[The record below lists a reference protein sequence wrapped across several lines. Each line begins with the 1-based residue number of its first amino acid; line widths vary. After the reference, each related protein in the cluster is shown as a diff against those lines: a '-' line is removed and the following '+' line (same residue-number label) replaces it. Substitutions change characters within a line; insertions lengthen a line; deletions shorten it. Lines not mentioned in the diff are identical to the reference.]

1 MRWGSIAKVA
11 SFAVLLA
18 LSGCHPFRWMAKI
31 GGTCHDK
38 KPYMTA
44 RTVAPLVIPPGLDPP
59 DTGSALKI
67 PQLNTPAPPAR
78 KEGDPC
84 LDEPPS
90 FVTAKP
96 TPQA

>member
-1 MRWGSIAKVA
+1 MRRGSILKVA
-11 SFAVLLA
+11 SLGLLLA

-44 RTVAPLVIPPGLDPP
+44 TSVPPLVIPPGLDPP

-67 PQLNTPAPPAR
+67 PQLNTPAPPPR
-78 KEGDPC
+78 KESDPC

>member
-38 KPYMTA
+38 KPYMSA
-44 RTVAPLVIPPGLDPP
+44 RSVAPLVIPPGLDPP

-67 PQLNTPAPPAR
+67 PQLNTPAPLAR

>member
-1 MRWGSIAKVA
+1 MRWGSIARLA

-18 LSGCHPFRWMAKI
+18 LAGCHPFRWMAKI

-38 KPYMTA
+38 KPYMAA
-44 RTVAPLVIPPGLDPP
+44 RSVAPLVIPPGLDPP

-78 KEGDPC
+78 KESEPC

>member
-11 SFAVLLA
+11 SFAVLLG
-18 LSGCHPFRWMAKI
+18 LSGCHPFRWMSKI

-38 KPYMTA
+38 KPYMAA
-44 RTVAPLVIPPGLDPP
+44 RSAAPLVIPPGLDPP

-67 PQLNTPAPPAR
+67 PQLNAPAPPAR

>member
-1 MRWGSIAKVA
+1 MRCGSIAKVA

-67 PQLNTPAPPAR
+67 PQLNTPVPPAR